1 MLEENHLKGGIPL
14 NSSTN
19 NLLKNKSSSNQYA
32 KQRPRPVTVEKVRM
46 IMEEEGRSAR
56 NLVSWNI
63 PVDHVYKGKKHKKRE
78 TTNRDKRSQS
88 HVEENNLKHHNNSS
102 GDHTPAPPRR
112 STSGSRRPVSIR
124 ARYWAY
130 LFENL
135 RRAVDEI
142 YATCE
147 VDASIVECKEVLL
160 IIDNYRHEFQALI
173 EWINLQERL
182 ENAGDHDRPTSLAWE
197 VRKSSP
203 GRPRHKTRGS
213 SAPRTTPRATPGVPI
228 NRCLTYAAC
237 NPPERHCVK
246 NAESAN
252 NESATWAQRVK
263 GVTQQK
269 RPVNNKPTVN
279 GDGDES
285 GWETVSSRRP
295 RHPKYNLSPNE
306 EGKPP
311 TREPSSY
318 VNMVVDRMMGVGG
331 RGGYNG
337 GNTVSS
343 GNLAG
348 NTVNIG
354 NTGKSEDAG
363 NTENNITAGKKTAEN
378 NIGNTGN
385 GVESDAVVFSDNWY
399 EGKDVKEGLEIG
411 KILFQGDDGEDTKET
426 SLVENKDLKTDENL
440 QNGVDG
446 LLGNSSLEQ
455 LHKEEETLARTLCE
469 EHSVSI
475 AEAEE
480 TERDL
485 MRQLREVEEVDTD
498 CESARSSSGAKELKS
513 FDKNMKKN
521 LDWSEFMAKFEAEEI
536 GADWCDLVE
545 EEELREPG
553 RAVQMH
559 EKLSSPSRRRTPA
572 ESKRRLEEKHRRAEE
587 RRLQMHH
594 EKSQKIH
601 ELSGKVQE
609 VVSWKNDLIRR
620 QRVLLQSSHIEKLQ
634 RAEEQRAMQLLSKVR
649 KAQAE
654 DTKVNEIAFIN
665 ELQEQNKRH
674 EVLMRIGEHEE
685 RLQELEDERNKMNQV
700 KSAKEEN
707 VKERRR
713 ALEKVRQDRMEELK
727 VRRKEQDARIE
738 QQRIDKEKERE
749 KMAKEKARE
758 RQQRLSA
765 LNAAQQEA
773 VSELQKK
780 IQLKHDESERRHQE
794 QLEQRKGKAQELSL
808 GKFSSV
814 VATSPHVT
822 SCDKVDQSIETT
834 IETTLDLENLVEEPT
849 MTSPRQQ
856 QDEQLNVS
864 KEELLKIEE
873 RRKTMKKRS
882 KKIRTRMATRA
893 KEYLKRIEN
902 KKEETNNKSRIG
914 RLLKEV
920 NRLLTNQQASS
931 GPWPTNKIA
940 AFDRAIGDINRTLE
954 KQNPLDQSAFRTNRG
969 FETINEIFDNLL
981 KQQSTTSGGCDVT
994 TILPDKSISA
1004 AALCFHHA
1012 CHGCHDNAIHV
1023 LYSNKMTSL
1032 VDLLLVHLTRCDPGV
1047 PRTNIESIFG
1057 CVPPSLLRGL
1067 STVVGGLAGDGGL
1080 RGLGEKDRSFVRS
1093 ILMTSSNDDVRKA
1106 EESYLNRGLDVVSYI
1121 VSIGLLDTLSKYL
1134 SVIRHEVA
1142 PASNMAAFIEHSLAF
1157 LESVTSFVTMR
1168 NRFSPDTQLPVAKS
1182 RKKKS
1187 SDRDSSTSQWDN
1199 DPTQLLPTLEHTELM
1214 GIISV
1219 LYGLLLHG
1227 APERPT
1233 VLRSTKDSNES
1244 HRIAPRAL
1252 IVASAVIKVLN
1263 AVALMDL
1270 PLLQSSLGA
1279 DGVSLEY
1286 RHICTYLLWYCEEY
1300 KHTQLL
1306 HDTIVCVGF
1315 FTILNTRNQG
1325 IVDTGAQPTILQQL
1339 CLLPFNYF
1347 SNKSLMNILFPTL
1360 ISCCHHNEGN
1370 FNTLEKE
1377 ASGSLLAGYIE
1388 NFLEEK
1394 NLTEESSK
1402 RNEENS
1408 NPIFSSPLFNLQFL
1422 QTSKS
1427 YFARDVTEDNDVTE
1441 NNDVIMD
1448 NDVTMT

>member
-1 MLEENHLKGGIPL
+1 VF
-14 NSSTN
+14 NS
-19 NLLKNKSSSNQYA
+19 Q
-32 KQRPRPVTVEKVRM
+32 QRPRPVTVEKVRM

-63 PVDHVYKGKKHKKRE
+63 PVDHVYKGGGCKKHKKRE

-102 GDHTPAPPRR
+102 G
-112 STSGSRRPVSIR
+112 GSRRPVSIR

-295 RHPKYNLSPNE
+295 RHPN
-306 EGKPP
+306 
-311 TREPSSY
+311 
-318 VNMVVDRMMGVGG
+318 
-331 RGGYNG
+331 
-337 GNTVSS
+337 S

-440 QNGVDG
+440 QNINIKLKNYSKLKQVFLKTPPLIIPHIIQGVDG

-559 EKLSSPSRRRTPA
+559 EKLSSPSRRRLVRTPA

-822 SCDKVDQSIETT
+822 RFVVLKILFCCLILIFWSVYIFYNISIFR
-834 IETTLDLENLVEEPT
+834 ENLVEEPT

-856 QDEQLNVS
+856 QDEQLNQNLPLCAEKLYILNKNLHKVS

-1032 VDLLLVHLTRCDPGV
+1032 VDLLLVHLTVSDRCDPGV

-1168 NRFSPDTQLPVAKS
+1168 YATSGREIA
-1182 RKKKS
+1182 
-1187 SDRDSSTSQWDN
+1187 SQWDN

-1388 NFLEEK
+1388 
-1394 NLTEESSK
+1394 
-1402 RNEENS
+1402 
-1408 NPIFSSPLFNLQFL
+1408 
-1422 QTSKS
+1422 
-1427 YFARDVTEDNDVTE
+1427 
-1441 NNDVIMD
+1441 
-1448 NDVTMT
+1448 

>member
-1 MLEENHLKGGIPL
+1 MLEENHLKGGNPL
-14 NSSTN
+14 NNSTN
-19 NLLKNKSSSNQYA
+19 NSLKNKSSNNQYA

-56 NLVSWNI
+56 NLISWNI

-78 TTNRDKRSQS
+78 ATNRDKRSQS
-88 HVEENNLKHHNNSS
+88 HVQENNLKRHNNSS

-213 SAPRTTPRATPGVPI
+213 SAPRTTPRATPGVPTKGVPI
-228 NRCLTYAAC
+228 NS
-237 NPPERHCVK
+237 VK

-269 RPVNNKPTVN
+269 PPINKTPTVN
-279 GDGDES
+279 GHGDES

-295 RHPKYNLSPNE
+295 RHSKHNLSPNE

-311 TREPSSY
+311 IREPSSY

-337 GNTVSS
+337 GNTVSP
-343 GNLAG
+343 GNIAG

-354 NTGKSEDAG
+354 NTGKSENVG
-363 NTENNITAGKKTAEN
+363 NTE

-385 GVESDAVVFSDNWY
+385 GVESDAVVFSDNWF
-399 EGKDVKEGLEIG
+399 EGKDVKEDLEIG
-411 KILFQGDDGEDTKET
+411 KILFQGDDEEETKET
-426 SLVENKDLKTDENL
+426 NLVENKDLKKDENL

-521 LDWSEFMAKFEAEEI
+521 LDWTEFMAKFEAEEV
-536 GADWCDLVE
+536 GTDWCDLVE

-587 RRLQMHH
+587 RRMQMHH
-594 EKSQKIH
+594 DKTQKIH

-749 KMAKEKARE
+749 KAAKEKARE

-822 SCDKVDQSIETT
+822 SGDKVDQTIETT
-834 IETTLDLENLVEEPT
+834 NETTLDLENLVEEPT
-849 MTSPRQQ
+849 MASPRQQ
-856 QDEQLNVS
+856 QDDQVNVS
-864 KEELLKIEE
+864 KEELMKIEE

-893 KEYLKRIEN
+893 KEYLKRFEN

-931 GPWPTNKIA
+931 GPWPTNRIA

-1047 PRTNIESIFG
+1047 PRTNIDAIFG

-1067 STVVGGLAGDGGL
+1067 STVVGGLAGNGGAQGL
-1080 RGLGEKDRSFVRS
+1080 RGKDRSFVQS
-1093 ILMTSSNDDVRKA
+1093 ILMTSSNDDIRKA

-1142 PASNMAAFIEHSLAF
+1142 PASNMAAFIENSLAF

-1168 NRFSPDTQLPVAKS
+1168 NKFSPDTQLPVAKS

-1233 VLRSTKDSNES
+1233 VLRSTKDNNES
-1244 HRIAPRAL
+1244 HRISPHAL

-1300 KHTQLL
+1300 KHTELL

-1315 FTILNTRNQG
+1315 FTILNNRNQG
-1325 IVDTGAQPTILQQL
+1325 IVDTGAQPTILHQL

-1347 SNKSLMNILFPTL
+1347 SNKTLMNILFPTL
-1360 ISCCHHNEGN
+1360 ISCCHHNGGN
-1370 FNTLEKE
+1370 FTTLEKE

-1394 NLTEESSK
+1394 NSTKESSK

-1427 YFARDVTEDNDVTE
+1427 YFDRDVTEDNDV
-1441 NNDVIMD
+1441 IKD